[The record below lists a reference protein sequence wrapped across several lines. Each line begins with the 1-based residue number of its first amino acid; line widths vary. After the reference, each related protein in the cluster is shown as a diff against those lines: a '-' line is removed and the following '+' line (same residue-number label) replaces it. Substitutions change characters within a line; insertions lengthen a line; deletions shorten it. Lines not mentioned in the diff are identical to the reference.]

1 MSSHPHQDGKG
12 QKVMKSIYA
21 PWRMAYIKSG
31 KAAGCVFCRVSLRDE
46 SYVLLDGKTAF
57 VMMNAYP
64 YTNGHLMII
73 PFRHLSRLEDL
84 DQEER
89 LEIFSLLDFSVRV
102 LKEALNPDG
111 FNIGI
116 NLGRAAGAGIDDHL
130 HIHVVPRW
138 NGDTNFM
145 SVVGDIRV
153 IPDDILKSCEE
164 LKGYFSKYRQEE

>member
-1 MSSHPHQDGKG
+1 
-12 QKVMKSIYA
+12 MKSIYA
-21 PWRMAYIKSG
+21 PWRMAYIKSE
-31 KAAGCVFCRVSLRDE
+31 KVQGCVFCKESIRDD

-57 VMMNAYP
+57 VMLNAYP

-73 PFRHLSRLEDL
+73 PFRHLSSLEAL
-84 DQEER
+84 LPEER
-89 LEIFSLLDFSVRV
+89 LEMFSLVDISVRV
-102 LKEALNPDG
+102 LKETMNPDG
-111 FNIGI
+111 FNIGM

-130 HIHVVPRW
+130 HLHVVPRW

-164 LKGYFSKYRQEE
+164 LKGVFSKYRQED

>member
-1 MSSHPHQDGKG
+1 
-12 QKVMKSIYA
+12 
-21 PWRMAYIKSG
+21 MAYIKG
-31 KAAGCVFCRVSLRDE
+31 EKVQGCVFCKESIRDD

-57 VMMNAYP
+57 VMLNAYP
-64 YTNGHLMII
+64 YTNGHLLII
-73 PFRHLSRLEDL
+73 PFRHLSSLEAL
-84 DQEER
+84 LPEER
-89 LEIFSLLDFSVRV
+89 LEMFSLVDISVRV
-102 LKEALNPDG
+102 LKETMSPDG
-111 FNIGI
+111 FNIGM

-164 LKGYFSKYRQEE
+164 LKGVFSKYRQED

>member
-1 MSSHPHQDGKG
+1 
-12 QKVMKSIYA
+12 MKSIYA
-21 PWRMAYIKSG
+21 PWRMAYIKG
-31 KAAGCVFCRVSLRDE
+31 EKVQGCVFCKESIRDD

-57 VMMNAYP
+57 VMLNAYP
-64 YTNGHLMII
+64 YTNGHLLII
-73 PFRHLSRLEDL
+73 PFRHLSSLEAL
-84 DQEER
+84 LPEER
-89 LEIFSLLDFSVRV
+89 LEMFSLVDISVRV
-102 LKEALNPDG
+102 LKETMSPDG
-111 FNIGI
+111 FNIGM

-164 LKGYFSKYRQEE
+164 LKGVFSKYRQED